1 MQESFRLVLCLVCF
15 SLCVTGCSTVR
26 SLTGSD
32 PADDT
37 PADDTPAADTE
48 AITAQADA
56 RTAPTDTRTPDR
68 TPIDEQVRRLFV
80 LEARI
85 LATPDSVAVD
95 SLHTGRLLDQAM
107 GELSALLERDPSI
120 IERDAVRDVYRGL
133 TAEYRRFHRY
143 GGPVD
148 SMQTAEGSIFSVRAG
163 LFASLDRVPGP
174 LLEDVLP
181 PEEVRGIDTEIPLT
195 MNRLVQQ
202 SLEYLQRDPDKHVA
216 GWLRRERTYGP
227 MIDHILEKEGVPGE
241 LRYLAMI
248 ESGLN
253 PRARSWAGAVGMWQ
267 FMPGTGR
274 MYDLHVDGWIDER
287 RNPEKATRAAA
298 RHLRDLHNSLGDWH
312 LALAAFNCG
321 EGCVRRA
328 KRRSGVDDPSF
339 WDVYRYLP
347 RETRGYVPMFI
358 ATTMLASAPE
368 SYGIERPSA
377 APAYAYDYVSVHG
390 SMLTIYELAELADT
404 DADVIRALNPEL
416 RQRTL
421 PPSRERYHVR
431 IPLGS
436 YPTFVWN
443 YAALPDERKRPATS
457 YRVRS
462 GDTLSEIAERFGTST
477 RSLQRTNGIRGTTIR
492 VGQTLVVPVRNY
504 ESALADVSDTEP
516 MRVQYDAS
524 TPVRPLDAIAVNEDA
539 IQPSPTVASA
549 ERTERRDA
557 PPVRTVSNTS
567 NRERPSPKSN
577 AQASNSTEPPDP
589 SASDSTPAPENASA
603 SNQSSASNP
612 SSESNPSSPAKV
624 ASDPSPS
631 TDRSDAARG
640 STEKGASTASIA
652 TVRRGDTLSEIAVR
666 HRVSSADLR
675 RWNQLG
681 SARIYPG
688 QTLRLTP
695 PPPGATTYTV
705 RRGDSLDRIAQAH
718 GVTVADLRSWN
729 DLSGSRIYPGQTL
742 TLNVDGEP
750 PIVHVVQ
757 RGDTLSTIAESYGT
771 SVGKLRATNRLPN
784 SRIYPGQKLR
794 IHSN

>member
-1 MQESFRLVLCLVCF
+1 MQEFFRLVLCLVCF

-26 SLTGSD
+26 SLTGSN
-32 PADDT
+32 PADNPET
-37 PADDTPAADTE
+37 V
-48 AITAQADA
+48 TAQSDSS
-56 RTAPTDTRTPDR
+56 TAPTDTRTTNR

-120 IERDAVRDVYRGL
+120 IEQDVVRDVYRGL

-143 GGPVD
+143 GGPAD

-181 PEEVRGIDTEIPLT
+181 PEEVREIDTEIPLT

-202 SLEYLQRDPDKHVA
+202 SLEYLKRDPEKHVA
-216 GWLRRERTYGP
+216 GWLRRGRTYGP
-227 MIDHILEKEGVPGE
+227 MIDHILEEEGVPGE

-298 RHLRDLHNSLGDWH
+298 RHLRDLHESLGDWH

-390 SMLTIYELAELADT
+390 SMLTIYELAEIADT

-462 GDTLSEIAERFGTST
+462 GDTLSEIAEQFGTST
-477 RSLQRTNGIRGTTIR
+477 RSLQRTNGIRSTTIR

-504 ESALADVSDTEP
+504 ESALSDVGDTQP

-524 TPVRPLDAIAVNEDA
+524 TPVRPLDAITVTEEAV
-539 IQPSPTVASA
+539 QRSPVVASS
-549 ERTERRDA
+549 ERTEQRADQQNA
-557 PPVRTVSNTS
+557 PPVRTVSSTPE
-567 NRERPSPKSN
+567 RERGSAKADTQTPASN
-577 AQASNSTEPPDP
+577 ESSAASASNST
-589 SASDSTPAPENASA
+589 SASAETPPSHPESPSDPEAS
-603 SNQSSASNP
+603 SDPEP
-612 SSESNPSSPAKV
+612 SS
-624 ASDPSPS
+624 DPGDVS
-631 TDRSDAARG
+631 DRSSERDA
-640 STEKGASTASIA
+640 TTATTT
-652 TVRRGDTLSEIAVR
+652 TVRRGDTLSEIAAR
-666 HRVSSADLR
+666 HGIRSTDLR

-695 PPPGATTYTV
+695 PPSGATTYTV
-705 RRGDSLDRIAQAH
+705 RRGDSLDRIARAH

-742 TLNVDGEP
+742 TLHVDGEP

-784 SRIYPGQKLR
+784 SRIYPGQKLH

>member
-15 SLCVTGCSTVR
+15 SLCITGCSTVR

-32 PADDT
+32 PADDAA
-37 PADDTPAADTE
+37 ADDPEAVATQANAGTPSADTL
-48 AITAQADA
+48 IT
-56 RTAPTDTRTPDR
+56 DR

-120 IERDAVRDVYRGL
+120 IEQDAVRDVYRGL

-143 GGPVD
+143 GGPAD

-163 LFASLDRVPGP
+163 LFASLDRVPAP

-181 PEEVRGIDTEIPLT
+181 PEEVREIETEIPLT

-227 MIDHILEKEGVPGE
+227 MIDHILAEEGVPAE

-267 FMPGTGR
+267 FMAGTGR

-298 RHLRDLHNSLGDWH
+298 RHLRDLHDSLGDWH

-358 ATTMLASAPE
+358 ATTMIASAPE

-390 SMLTIYELAELADT
+390 SMLTIYELADLADT

-504 ESALADVSDTEP
+504 ESALTDVGDTEP

-539 IQPSPTVASA
+539 LQPSPAVASA
-549 ERTERRDA
+549 DRTERRNA
-557 PPVRTVSNTS
+557 PPVRTVSTTPE
-567 NRERPSPKSN
+567 REQPSRQPE
-577 AQASNSTEPPDP
+577 TET
-589 SASDSTPAPENASA
+589 SASTDSPTSETTAKTTSR
-603 SNQSSASNP
+603 SNQP
-612 SSESNPSSPAKV
+612 SDQAAAAKA
-624 ASDPSPS
+624 ASDPEPAAG
-631 TDRSDAARG
+631 RSNASSG
-640 STEKGASTASIA
+640 STEDAASSTTT
-652 TVRRGDTLSEIAVR
+652 TVRRGDTLSEIAMRHGVR
-666 HRVSSADLR
+666 SADLR

-695 PPPGATTYTV
+695 PQAGATTYTV
-705 RRGDSLDRIAQAH
+705 RRGDSLDRIARAH
-718 GVTVADLRSWN
+718 GVTVAELRSWN

-742 TLNVDGEP
+742 TLKVDGELP
-750 PIVHVVQ
+750 VVHVVQ

-771 SVGKLRATNRLPN
+771 SVGKLRATNQLAN